1 VSSPLNLPIFLQ
13 ILDYFEQFL
22 NFSLFLYF
30 SSKPTFHRVVWLTIP
45 QLLGE
50 FPEEAEVRE
59 APPSKS
65 QKQFLQLANTPEIP
79 G

>member
-1 VSSPLNLPIFLQ
+1 
-13 ILDYFEQFL
+13 
-22 NFSLFLYF
+22 
-30 SSKPTFHRVVWLTIP
+30 VWLTIP